1 MRLLPACL
9 LLLAAPAGADV
20 RYTSFHSPSLGRE
33 VSYAVDLPASYDE
46 SDEAY
51 PVLYALHGLF
61 EAPSFWEERGL
72 AALLRDASARG
83 EAPEMIVVAVDGESS
98 FFVNTPEA
106 AYQDLVTRDLV
117 SHVEATYRVIAR
129 REARCLLG
137 VSMGG
142 YAALRIAFA
151 TPRVFGA
158 VAAHSAML
166 LTRIPT
172 AEAGAGRWHMR
183 AFQGAFGTPID
194 PERWSAADPLTWA
207 ARAIPDGVP
216 ALYFDCGSQDRFGLH
231 EGNAELHRLLEARGV
246 PHEFALL
253 PGDHGY
259 AYVRSVFPRSLRFLA
274 RALSGGSA
282 SSP

>member
-1 MRLLPACL
+1 MKLLPACL

-20 RYTSFHSPSLGRE
+20 SHASFHSPSLGRE
-33 VSYAVDLPASYDE
+33 VSYAVDLPASYE
-46 SDEAY
+46 GSDAAY

-61 EAPSFWEERGL
+61 EGPSFWEERGL
-72 AALLRDASARG
+72 ATLLREASARG
-83 EAPEMIVVAVDGESS
+83 EAPEMVVVAVDGESS
-98 FFVNTPEA
+98 FFVNGPRG
-106 AYQDLVTRDLV
+106 AYQDLVTQDLV
-117 SHVEATYRVIAR
+117 AHVESTYRVIPG

-166 LTRIPT
+166 LMGVPT
-172 AEAGAGRWHMR
+172 PEAGAGRWHMR
-183 AFQGAFGTPID
+183 AFHGVFGTPID
-194 PERWSAADPLTWA
+194 AERWSAADPLTWA
-207 ARAIPDGVP
+207 ARATPDDAP

-259 AYVRSVFPRSLRFLA
+259 AYVRSAFPRSLRFLA
-274 RALSGGSA
+274 RALAAGS
-282 SSP
+282 P